1 MYKGLKI
8 NLICKAKRA
17 YALFAFILFIN
28 KVTSQINLIP
38 NPSFEDSL
46 GIPVTSNQLDS
57 CKNWYNSF
65 GSVDYFSKYSPINYL
80 GNCGVNIPR
89 NDVGFQNPHSGN
101 FYIGLSPYIQYPQS
115 AGYPNFS
122 LQFELLG
129 TKLNQ
134 KLLSNHVYDFKL
146 YYSLA
151 NSSKLI
157 SNQFSAYFSVNQ
169 YTINS
174 GSFIPNSQLWYD
186 SNINN
191 INPQVNNDTTQFLI
205 NDSLNWSVFGDC
217 FLANGGEEFITIGN
231 LRDNKFNKT
240 LSTNFTFSTTS
251 CNANN
256 FGSYMYMY
264 IDDVSLYDLGY
275 YSGKA
280 QCKNDTV
287 ICFNTSIAISN
298 NIKDSSSIVWQAHP
312 SLSCTNC
319 PNPIAT
325 PTVTTKYYIT
335 KTLCSFITKDSI
347 TVTVITPS
355 VIANAGIN
363 DTICLSKNTRLGTAD
378 STYFTNYV
386 WQPNINLSC
395 FNCAMP
401 YANPISNITYTLQRS
416 QCNVTNS
423 STVFV
428 KVEDCAPIF
437 TIPNIFTPNGDG
449 VNDAW
454 GVNFSN
460 TQYIKNFQLN
470 IFNRWG
476 TPILQ
481 TPNESQKENSKI
493 NLPSIKWDGHT
504 TSGEACV
511 DGIYF
516 YIINFELNGEKKTFK
531 GNVTLIR

>member
-1 MYKGLKI
+1 MNKVI
-8 NLICKAKRA
+8 NSIFLISKAKGA
-17 YALFAFILFIN
+17 SALFAFIFLNLF
-28 KVTSQINLIP
+28 SSAQINLIS
-38 NPSFEDSL
+38 NASFEL
-46 GIPVTSNQLDS
+46 NTGIPQNVYEISKCQS
-57 CKNWYNSF
+57 WYSAF
-65 GSVDYFSKYSPINYL
+65 QSPDYFSTFSPPTTTA
-80 GNCGVNIPR
+80 GNCAVSIPVNR
-89 NDVGFQNPHSGN
+89 VGSQKAKTGN
-101 FYIGLSPYIQYPQS
+101 FYAGIAILIPPPQ

-122 LQFELLG
+122 IAFELLG
-129 TKLNQ
+129 NKLNQ
-134 KLLSNHVYDFKL
+134 QLLKDHIYDFKL

-151 NSSKLI
+151 DGSGIIN
-157 SNQFSAYFSVNQ
+157 NQLSAYFSKSQ
-169 YTINS
+169 FTADA
-174 GSFIPNSQLWYD
+174 GTFILSDQSWYNT
-186 SNINN
+186 NINN
-191 INPQVNNDTTQFLI
+191 INPQINSDTTTFLSSDTVNWQQF
-205 NDSLNWSVFGDC
+205 GGC
-217 FLANGGEEFITIGN
+217 FIADGGEEYLTIGN
-231 LRDNKFNKT
+231 FRDNKFNKHIF
-240 LSTNFTFSTTS
+240 LNSVFSPTCGFQQATS
-251 CNANN
+251 E
-256 FGSYMYMY
+256 GYLY
-264 IDDVSLYDLGY
+264 IDDVSLYDVGY

-287 ICFNTSIAISN
+287 ICFNSSIAISN

-378 STYFTNYV
+378 STYFTNYI

-516 YIINFELNGEKKTFK
+516 YIINFELNSEKKTFK

>member
-1 MYKGLKI
+1 M
-8 NLICKAKRA
+8 
-17 YALFAFILFIN
+17 
-28 KVTSQINLIP
+28 
-38 NPSFEDSL
+38 
-46 GIPVTSNQLDS
+46 
-57 CKNWYNSF
+57 
-65 GSVDYFSKYSPINYL
+65 
-80 GNCGVNIPR
+80 NIPY
-89 NDVGFQNPHSGN
+89 NWTGYQQTKSGN
-101 FYIGLSPYIQYPQS
+101 FYAGISLRSLTQNS
-115 AGYPNFS
+115 GYPAFS
-122 LQFELLG
+122 NYFEMLG
-129 TKLNQ
+129 VQLNQ
-134 KLLSNHVYDFKL
+134 KLLKDHVYDFRL
-146 YYSLA
+146 YYSL
-151 NSSKLI
+151 
-157 SNQFSAYFSVNQ
+157 SNGSGFLVNQLSAYFSSTQFTV
-169 YTINS
+169 S
-174 GSFIPNSQLWYD
+174 GLTFNPLDQNWYD
-186 SNINN
+186 SNFNYI
-191 INPQVNNDTTQFLI
+191 IPQINNDTSLFLSSDTI
-205 NDSLNWSVFGDC
+205 NWSKYGAC
-217 FLANGGEEFITIGN
+217 FISDGSEEFVTIGN
-231 LRDNKFNKT
+231 FRDGKFNKIKN
-240 LSTNFTFSTTS
+240 LSTNFNYPCPSATNTDL
-251 CNANN
+251 C
-256 FGSYMYMY
+256 Y
-264 IDDVSLYDLGY
+264 IYVDDVSLYDIGY

-280 QCKNDTV
+280 NCKNDTV
-287 ICFNTSIAISN
+287 ICFNSIITISN
-298 NIKDSSSIVWQAHP
+298 NIKDSSIIAWQPHP

-325 PTVTTKYYIT
+325 PTITTTYYVT

-355 VIANAGIN
+355 VIVNAGIN

-378 STYFTNYV
+378 STYFTSYV

-401 YANPISNITYTLQRS
+401 YANPISNITYTLHRS

-504 TSGEACV
+504 TSGEVCV